1 MDIREGEKRSLK
13 NLTQKNKKVK
23 LSSSK
28 HHNVSN
34 NANPIAGHSGNTNAP
49 EQVETLLDP
58 AIFWTKNCPWGQSPP
73 SDFYRAGCHPLG
85 AIMRKVPY
93 VPGHFYVTISDQLMI
108 RNSLLVMWKP
118 QDILSGNAS
127 IQTAIGQT
135 EVIMNE
141 TIRGVLDMIWQNKH
155 DTAFVPL
162 FRGGRF
168 KLNKEAIRLAIK
180 LRFKGALHE
189 MNKIAAGQQG
199 MTIGS
204 LNTVTKILWWAAN
217 FRWE

>member
-1 MDIREGEKRSLK
+1 
-13 NLTQKNKKVK
+13 
-23 LSSSK
+23 
-28 HHNVSN
+28 
-34 NANPIAGHSGNTNAP
+34 
-49 EQVETLLDP
+49 
-58 AIFWTKNCPWGQSPP
+58 
-73 SDFYRAGCHPLG
+73 
-85 AIMRKVPY
+85 
-93 VPGHFYVTISDQLMI
+93 
-108 RNSLLVMWKP
+108 
-118 QDILSGNAS
+118 
-127 IQTAIGQT
+127 
-135 EVIMNE
+135 MNE